1 MNNSKKHMFDKYSL
15 DKNFGKGP
23 ENDVSN
29 KNETPVDINED
40 ELFSFVEL
48 DEKKSEVIAAPR
60 YSYWKSVWKAF
71 VGSKFTI
78 VVSIIMIVI
87 VAFAFIYTAYSK
99 FNPMQPKHALEY
111 NLHYLPPSL
120 EHLFGTDGEGNEV
133 FDAVWS
139 GARNSLIISLVAT
152 AIDMIIGII
161 VGAIWGFS
169 KKMDKWM
176 IEVYNV
182 ISNVPFLLI
191 AMILSYYLRGK
202 FNIFG
207 ANTAFG
213 DSFSSFAPLIFTM
226 TITEWIFVAYFIRTQ
241 VMIIRDREYNL
252 ASKCLGTKT
261 KTIIVKNIL
270 PYLIS
275 VIMTYVSRQVPMLI
289 SYEVFLSY
297 LGLGLDES
305 HASLGRMIS
314 QNVGRYPHMFW
325 IPVLLLAV
333 ISISLYI
340 VGQKLA
346 DAADP
351 RTHR

>member
-1 MNNSKKHMFDKYSL
+1 MMNFLKKHMFDKYSL
-15 DKNFGKGP
+15 DKNFGKKP
-23 ENDVSN
+23 E
-29 KNETPVDINED
+29 ETAAPEENVEINED
-40 ELFSFVEL
+40 ELFEFAEF
-48 DEKKSEVIAAPR
+48 DEKRSEIIAAPR

-71 VGSKFTI
+71 ISSKLT
-78 VVSIIMIVI
+78 VVISILMIAV
-87 VAFAFIYTAYSK
+87 VAFAFVYSAIAK
-99 FNPMQPKHALEY
+99 FNPMQPKNALNY
-111 NLHYLPPSL
+111 SLHNLTPSL
-120 EHLFGTDGEGNEV
+120 EHIFGTDGEGNEV
-133 FDAVWS
+133 FDVVWS
-139 GARNSLIISLVAT
+139 GARNSLVISLIAT
-152 AIDMIIGII
+152 AIDMIVGII
-161 VGAIWGFS
+161 IGAIWGFS

-176 IEVYNV
+176 IEIYNV

-191 AMILSYYLRGK
+191 AMILAYYLRGR
-202 FNIFG
+202 FNFFG
-207 ANTAFG
+207 KTPFG
-213 DSFSSFAPLIFTM
+213 EAFSSFAPLIFTM

-252 ASKCLGTKT
+252 ASKCLGTST
-261 KTIIVKNIL
+261 WTMITKNIL

-275 VIMTYVSRQVPMLI
+275 VIMTYVARQVPALI